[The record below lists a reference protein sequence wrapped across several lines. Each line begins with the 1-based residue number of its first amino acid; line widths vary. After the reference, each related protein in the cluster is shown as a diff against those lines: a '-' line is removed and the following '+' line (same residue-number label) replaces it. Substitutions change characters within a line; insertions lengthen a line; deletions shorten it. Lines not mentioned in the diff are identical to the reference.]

1 LPKPVDF
8 GHAAMVLSF
17 ALAQAFSPY
26 SGLGEDVPTV
36 SG

>member
-1 LPKPVDF
+1 LPKPVDL